1 MAEKFCDVAV
11 IGAGTAG
18 LAAERSARH
27 NGAKTLLIDPE
38 FIGTTCAHVGC
49 MPSKLLIAAAH
60 NAHEVAK
67 SDIFGVKT
75 GKVEIDGKAVM
86 RRLRAERDKFTA
98 ATRKSFDRLPDGIM
112 IRARACFTGLNSLA
126 LDNGDTI
133 SAKAIVIATGSSPFI
148 PEPYQA
154 LGDVVLTSE
163 TIFEI
168 DNLPESL
175 AVVGGG
181 TIGLELAQAMA
192 RLGVEVTL
200 FERSDSIG
208 SAGDEQITQDIH
220 KVISRDLSLKL
231 GVDVT
236 PEKTS
241 EGVRMR
247 WTGAS
252 EGEQAYDKVLV
263 AVGRPPNISGLNL
276 KATGLVLND
285 KGLPEFDRQTMQCGD
300 APVFIA
306 GDGNADVPLLHEAS
320 TEGAIAGRNAVA
332 FPAVTSSRRTP
343 FFSITFTDPPIAKLG
358 IGPDET
364 TVTGCASYEDQGR
377 SKVEARA
384 DGHVR
389 LYAEPKEGVLT
400 GAVLFA
406 PGADHMAH
414 LLMLAIMH
422 RVTASEMLEMPF
434 YHPTLEEGLKS
445 ALRDICKAT
454 PVALPEDRDRSDPP
468 GA

>member
-1 MAEKFCDVAV
+1 MVEQLCDVAI

-27 NGAKTLLIDPE
+27 SGAKTLLIDPE

-49 MPSKLLIAAAH
+49 MPSKLLIAAAK

-67 SDIFGVKT
+67 SEVFGVTT
-75 GKVEIDGKAVM
+75 GEVKIDGKAVM
-86 RRLRAERDKFTA
+86 QRLRAERDKFTA
-98 ATRKSFDRLPDGIM
+98 GTRKSFDRLPDGTM
-112 IRARACFTGLNSLA
+112 IRAKARFTGQTSLV

-133 SAKAIVIATGSSPFI
+133 SAKAIVIATGSSPLI
-148 PEPYQA
+148 PKPYQE
-154 LGDVVLTSE
+154 LGDLVLTSD

-168 DNLPESL
+168 EDLPKSL

-181 TIGLELAQAMA
+181 TIGLELAQAMG
-192 RLGVEVTL
+192 RLGVDVTL

-208 SAGDEQITQDIH
+208 RAGDEQITQDIH
-220 KVISRDLSLKL
+220 KVISRDLTLKL

-236 PEKTS
+236 PEKVS
-241 EGVRMR
+241 NGVRMA
-247 WTGAS
+247 WTGSS
-252 EGEQAYDKVLV
+252 EGEQTFERVLV
-263 AVGRPPNISGLNL
+263 AVGRPPNISGLDL
-276 KATGLVLND
+276 ETTGLALDD
-285 KGLPEFDRQTMQCGD
+285 KGMPEFDRRTMQCGD
-300 APVFIA
+300 APIFIV

-332 FPAVTSSRRTP
+332 FPAVTTSRRTP
-343 FFSITFTDPPIAKLG
+343 FFSITFTDPPIAILG
-358 IGPDET
+358 EGPEEN
-364 TVTGCASYEDQGR
+364 TVIGCASYEDQGR

-389 LYAEPKEGVLT
+389 LYAEPKEGILT

-422 RVTASEMLEMPF
+422 RITASEMLEMPF
-434 YHPTLEEGLKS
+434 YHPTLEEGLKA

-454 PVALPEDRDRSDPP
+454 PSSLPQDRDKNDPP